1 MTSPQK
7 ETTICIV
14 SELYEIVY
22 SGTPVKTVVA
32 ESFMKAAKKAAYWY
46 NKKKKAKRASVDV
59 LRKVLAVPHLHVDSS
74 GSYFYP
80 ISKKDGDVKFVRLKS
95 KLLSQSIDEVKER
108 KIHRRDNSR
117 GATKKLTEIKKCYE
131 ALEKLT
137 DVLEGFTWRGFE
149 SLKLRNS
156 TIPNDLQLEGKILL
170 FNSTWIKTT
179 PEREIANKLRSFVS
193 PLS

>member
-1 MTSPQK
+1 M
-7 ETTICIV
+7 

-22 SGTPVKTVVA
+22 SGMPVKTVMA
-32 ESFMKAAKKAAYWY
+32 DSFLKAAKKAVYWY

-59 LRKVLAVPHLHVDSS
+59 VRKVLAVPHLHVDAD

-95 KLLSQSIDEVKER
+95 KLLKDSIEEVKQR

-137 DVLEGFTWRGFE
+137 DVLEGFTWIGFE

-156 TIPNDLQLEGKILL
+156 SSSGDLDFRLEDKCLL
-170 FNSTWIKTT
+170 FNSAWIKTT
-179 PEREIANKLRSFVS
+179 PEREIASKLRSFIP